1 MKSLSKRAISLI
13 LAVLMIMDVFAP
25 VAVVASSNSP
35 QNNVKVLD
43 EEPESETN
51 SQNNEILIP
60 ATPQTNPEEDTLVP
74 VQDPASK
81 PSQNSSQKPA
91 QKPAQNKTIPNQLYK
106 SWTLVNPGKT
116 TYSKGDILDLSK
128 LSVRVTKTDGTVAT
142 LSYVQL
148 LKDTNFDVIEN
159 VGNKINL
166 QPGKGTVTLVGPN
179 LNPITINIVVN
190 DSTDKLQGANSNDE
204 LVPAID
210 PQANEENDEL
220 VVAENPND
228 KKTNI
233 IEGNE
238 QNSPEKDKQTE
249 EKLEEE
255 AIKGSILDQVAG
267 KETEVNPLGLKSF
280 DPLKALGLNKEDR
293 ELTEE
298 ELEAGLTKVE
308 LPTLN
313 EAPVSP
319 VFARSTYQST
329 GLIGDANLKED
340 LGLDMS
346 DEIVPEAV
354 GAGNTEDPQNLLQLD
369 GKKFN
374 IRTNFQTK
382 VANGPIRA
390 GQYFKIK
397 LDDKLT
403 LKDQFSL
410 QPIKY
415 NGQVI
420 ATAKYN
426 AADNTITY
434 KLIADITADIRVPVN
449 IPVDYNTKNITPDE
463 NGNFVVTNKVSGLGV
478 INPKDFNPKKVNKF
492 GNVTNQITEPGRKE
506 VTEIIESGDKEHK
519 VYLEEWS
526 TPVIEDKNLVGFNWT
541 FTVTSDIDL
550 NSLGYRANFTTVKGS
565 GLGEIKDVKINGQDV
580 ELTDQLQN
588 GLGIVDSKHHAL
600 ESEAKG
606 ITYTFY
612 TEVTDKQSAYMVDF
626 SLALTAQN
634 KVGAKRCIADE
645 GYSLDDI
652 AVATTSRVG
661 MNNRTTILGEFPI
674 IDGAKW
680 TVTDAVSTGDN
691 NEILPL
697 EQRTL
702 GGDQSQTG
710 TQIAVYK
717 LNSDGQMVEDKAAEE
732 TIRATEAQETYQ
744 VADQPVGT
752 IAAYVYDTAINKDEN
767 QPEAKKELTL
777 GGVEIAI
784 NAEPLVDDSLQM
796 EGSLEVSG
804 EKNPQAVGAGQ
815 GRSLLEDEKEKLD
828 NKKFN
833 IRTIFQTSNI
843 NGPIKAGQF
852 FRIHLDNELTVKQG
866 TTLEPIK
873 YNNEVIAT
881 PKYNS
886 TDNTITYTITKDIP
900 NSIQVPLNIP
910 VDYNTANITLDEFGN
925 FTVINKVSGLGV
937 TNPKALLPEKIDKNG
952 NPAGTIIEPGSNNVL
967 EIVDQ
972 GKDYKVYMDA
982 KGNPIV
988 ENGKLVAI
996 DWQVK
1001 FSSNVDLLSLGLVSN
1016 ATLVKGSGLGKF
1028 ENILLNDGQVSM
1040 NDLSTND
1047 IEGKF
1052 GIIQSKNHKL
1062 STSMKEAKFNFRTKV
1077 TNVQSQ
1083 YMIDLSVALQNRQKT
1098 GAVRLLYDN
1107 GFDDETIKEST
1118 SKRVGMNNRTTIL
1131 GEFASDTTA
1140 KWTVT
1145 DGVSTG
1151 DTVDGFPLATRN
1163 LSGDQ
1168 TLTSSK
1174 VAVYG
1179 LNPAD
1184 GKMVVK
1190 QDVTDLN
1197 NTIPSAGTNPQ
1208 GTQLPGRIAVYEFD
1222 TNIKES
1228 EKGYSLAGV
1237 NINKYQDL
1245 KINQTWA
1252 GITSDKKMPAQG
1264 FEVQDQ
1270 AGTKLKSFNVDEGQ
1284 PGVADRKINL
1294 PRVKYWNIDN
1304 TGKETRINHKV
1315 VQNLPPDTPI
1325 DGKTYSYKEKYNSY
1339 TLENKAFQIY
1349 NIMQESTDEKAADF
1363 TILKTDGKTNAP
1375 LAGAKFTLQSPKET
1389 IELVTDSNGR
1399 ASFSNVSPGTYTLI
1413 ENKAPEGYK
1422 IDQSAKQIVVSQT
1435 GSISVT
1441 GNNIVASGGT
1451 IDTETAHHQYYPR
1464 YASYMNSMH
1473 YGSVDQNGKI
1483 VSYIYLKPE
1492 SNDGGNGTDKNTRL
1506 NLNLYG
1512 GTISK
1517 VEVIDVAPGNRS
1529 NVLAAMQN
1537 QTASSV
1543 LGSDVQ
1549 NKNVANDITGEN
1561 NVKEDFTG
1569 KTGYQIKF
1577 PKDRFNGDWGFL
1589 VKVTGTKSAG
1599 ATPTFSY
1606 DWLTD
1611 NKNVATEARIQTSVG
1626 LSNKTSSTDPSN
1638 PSGGKEPVILT
1649 ITNEAFPKAKVQ
1661 VTKIK
1666 EDKTV
1671 LANSTFVLKD
1681 SKGNDISTVL
1691 ADANGLADF
1700 GELNPGN
1707 YTIEESI
1714 APKGYKKSN
1723 VIFDVNV
1730 AEDGKVTY
1738 KARFKDGNGTPIN
1751 GIDYILEDVEASQ
1764 QEQPIKVENVQQ
1776 YMILQEKQSQ
1786 PADGRLGTEEGIWE
1800 AYGIESY
1807 RYKSTFTVSNAKK
1820 GGRFKI
1826 QFDPHLDFKRYVYE
1840 MPKLKDG
1847 SGNVIAEPYF
1857 NYETNLLTYVFTADV
1872 QNTVN
1877 TQVEIIGIIPDKFYA
1892 TQTNKTNGYNFTI
1905 TVDPDDPSASA
1916 ANKKVLPVNI
1926 KTDYYTYDSQGGSG
1940 PLTSEYI
1947 TDVYKGSDGNIY
1959 LKAVSYYNP
1968 IAESSG
1974 PRKLRYDWL
1983 SMNRPQPPAIEN
1995 YRANGYPAFG
2005 IDDIKVYKVYGS
2017 QSEKQSLMPLSYG
2030 IRPEQDPNNYNLVY
2044 SKSGINASNQGFS
2057 DYDGTYRVEYK
2068 PENLKSY
2075 ERLIEYGHEGHPLEI
2090 SLPRVK
2096 NNEGYVVI
2104 QTFKVTDEQ
2113 RFKDLWSGYY
2123 LSQGSRHT
2131 ASYQKGNY
2139 NWAIGSET
2147 GQELPKFYTQKIN
2160 LINKTYTPGSFK
2172 IKKTDETDKS
2182 KNLKG
2187 AVFELRNQA
2196 GDVIYRPSDDDG
2208 IVAFNDLEPGRYTLK
2223 ENKAPD
2229 GYTMS
2234 DKTWQVVVY
2243 DSGIVSI
2250 TEIALGETGEPLNG
2264 SAITLPVA
2272 NKPSGTDFIVYKK
2285 DSDGKTLQ
2293 GAKFKI
2299 TKQDDTTFTDVEKTS
2314 DGNGIVKFGSLTKGT
2329 YVIEETAAPAGYNK
2343 SNKKWVLVID
2353 DKGNKKVYNYR
2364 ENSSTASELNSI
2376 LEKPNVNWVNV
2387 AGRSLDGWNLYD
2399 NRRTD
2404 WYYNYPTP
2412 FKMGTRIVAIN
2423 RDQKYV
2429 IQRFVINPES
2439 LSLKKTTATIHR
2451 EKPDYTNMDWYKG
2464 DEVYQVFELNKA
2476 VTGEIQ
2482 DMRLTEYGA
2491 KEITNQVEKDV
2502 DKTHSGQPQ
2511 RLKLTFPET
2520 DKPLVIDVKVP
2531 YKEESGGIGTG
2542 MDWTE
2547 NGTTYWKSDY
2557 YEKASIIKE
2566 TDPVV
2571 TQSGGIIGSYVSENS
2586 LDVTNEIMTYGF
2598 KLKKVI
2604 DGAET
2609 QVIEGATFKLVGP
2622 GDSGKEITKTT
2633 GPIGIASFDGLKPG
2647 TYKLEE
2653 TEPAPGYEPAKTTWT
2668 VTVTKDGKVYYKVNN
2683 PDTVNNTAS
2692 VVQLSPEEAKSA
2704 LPVSY
2709 ALKNGNLLFD
2719 SLTTE
2724 ELNRNLAETVLG
2736 KNSLE
2741 NLEIGNEIVN
2751 NPVGSGDGWETVD
2764 LNKSRGQY
2772 YTKTGDGTW
2781 VNTWISQVNKTQ
2793 GKFRQIFEVKDGASS
2808 PVFFFRTEPYEGT
2821 IVGGTRNTK
2830 KTFDFKVNSVKVG
2843 GVNKSWKDAKFF
2855 EYNNGGKTL
2864 TGYQIKLDG
2873 YQDGKTVIEVEYSY
2887 PQTGEAGMGM
2897 EFKPYSA
2904 SPIKYASQRF
2914 TDAKYVNIDVKKEYN
2929 ITGYTSTGGSV
2940 TASPTTS
2947 EAGKTITLNVQAAKD
2962 YRLKEGSLKVTDA
2975 NNGNVTV
2982 NNNSFTMPASDVTIS
2997 AEFEK
3002 IPETTYSVIINY
3014 QENGTVTAK
3023 PSQNVKAGNTVTLT
3037 LNPNKGYKLKELT
3050 VNSTSGPVAYTKV
3063 DDTTYTFKMPASNV
3077 GINVSYEKQQPESHN
3092 INITCDTNMGSVSA
3106 SPVSAKKGDQVT
3118 LTVTPNPGF
3127 EIASVSMNGQ
3137 TLTATNGKYT
3147 FKMPDG
3153 DVNVTATFKQ
3163 LDLGT
3168 EIPTNGAAIIK
3179 NKQTGIELKIAK
3191 KDNNGKPLEGA
3202 EFTIQEEGGTTILA
3216 TATSDKD
3223 GNVVFV
3229 DKDKNPIKLTKG
3241 GKYTLTETKAP
3252 IGFKKAAAPWHIEVV
3267 EVNGQLVIKKSGPQ
3281 STTSSF
3287 LTSNK
3292 NVAADNQTGNIKY
3305 KSIVKSIDTTSKTFV
3320 QRLYVDTRKYGKTV
3334 NLQIKPKHKREE
3346 IDRPGLPPVTI
3357 TEGVKTAYRSTYKI
3371 TNPGNVNVDDVLNQ
3385 YDLRQPN
3392 VSVVNTA
3399 RWRPF
3404 DWGFD
3409 EDILNLE
3416 PGVYFIDI
3424 EGYYDQSIVD
3434 KKVTNE
3440 VAIDSNYNFTEKD
3453 GRTPSTEPVIKDPY
3467 ERTDIPDGDLGK
3479 IELHFDFYDGARQF
3493 QQLYDTGGTYVD
3505 YKYKEKGSYQGGMI
3519 ELRNWVA
3526 RYNGTTKA
3534 NYWANNK
3541 PAGQKY
3547 KNALSKEA
3555 YIETVK
3561 YAGGKIN
3568 PSVTG
3573 NPAVHVDTSLD
3584 ISSLYTSDKLETI
3597 PQEGMSVTNDK
3608 EVYNITFSKHKEGGD
3623 DNTNRLEGAVFK
3635 LLKKEGSFWIDLDD
3649 SYVSSAFNGYFGF
3662 RRLEPGSYRLIEV
3675 SPPKGYR
3682 AIDGTLLE
3690 FTINT
3695 FDPNGDVETRA
3706 DGKIYDKKS
3715 GLQVQVQQ
3723 DGTHKVIDPKTG
3735 KIIDNANGYVTLD
3748 KKQDSFLEP
3757 NVGKKD
3763 ESGLLVDFVTSATAK
3778 NIGKVINKEPGKG
3791 KVTITKYGDGTT
3803 KLKGVEFEATK
3814 LSLEK
3819 DENGKPIS
3827 TATYPG
3833 KTDNNGVAIID
3844 GLPIGNYELRET
3856 KSQPGHINTGQV
3868 WHFTVGGTGLDP
3880 YANDTSS
3887 GGRNLTSYV
3896 SLTDSTIKVVQPQQN
3911 NKVVDNPK
3919 QIFPHSG
3926 ETFKIENNYKI
3937 DPSVKINA
3945 GDYFILKL
3953 SDNIDLEGI
3962 RRGEQDNLDLFAD
3975 GVGTIAKA
3983 KYDKETGT
3991 ITYTFTKYADQY
4003 TLQDFS
4009 NTLAAHPTLNRVK
4022 NSGWQLVG
4030 TSVGTDTSKY
4040 KYIYFYYVVDTEY
4053 GNDDSGNNINMA
4065 SKIVSFNSKTGEFV
4079 HYFYINREREYSNLN
4094 LTFRYQPSAKVS
4106 DLKFTKYSLTYNSN
4120 YYLYDSMPASFGVD
4134 ENNSNLVNEGTT
4146 SFGDVAANSRSADYI
4161 GKFPSDQSM
4170 IIKVTGKID
4179 TKNLMQ
4185 YKGFSGLYFGYTAS
4199 NGYWYEYPNAYRW
4212 DEIYAFGN
4220 DNKASADLKIFAVN
4234 PTNKIQFKKVDESGK
4249 TLAGAKFSLYKNDGT
4264 IEKPSQAWTA
4274 IGDPK
4279 ETDTNGLISYEKL
4292 EQGLYKLKETTAPTN
4307 YIKPTEPV
4315 AIFKV
4320 DENGKIFKEVT
4331 VNKADGSGTDKIFQE
4346 VDGNIPIDIINYKA
4360 IQFVKIDG
4368 DNKEI
4373 YLQGARFEVWKK
4385 ANASAAD
4392 YGPYKVK
4399 NSDGKLVTLT
4409 VSSDENGKFSLNITE
4424 DGDYAL
4430 KEVQAPK
4437 GYTKIPGYVKEFKIT
4452 GGKLTVLEKDP
4463 LKASFTKG
4471 AKGLITGQVLEVDK
4485 DNKTFKQRLIV
4496 NPGHKF
4502 NMDPY
4507 GTQFY
4512 IRSVNDPLNKNV
4524 TINSVKT
4531 AVLAKDK
4538 SIDDLTTKDYSEFGS
4553 TSSSGNILYKQ
4564 NLRELY
4570 KIPYQNWPTNIDVT
4584 DALVIEVTGAFTDE
4598 NPANFKV
4605 EMVSDQTTY
4614 DEITYNLDINA
4625 KPDGPGTYIEPIIPI
4640 AIENRKAEYPST
4652 GGMGTFIFTSIG
4664 ASLIG
4669 LAYLSYRRRRGL
4681 VIDE

>member
-1 MKSLSKRAISLI
+1 MRKILDRLTALVMVMLMFIQTCVPAITSFAKEEELDKRYVIQKLEPLKQDTYANFSLNLATILDEKNLDTDTNVKFTLNATSTDSNIKLLVRKDFSLYDERTFDKVEDAYKEFDRIDKSLKDQGLSLDVSVVQDGEKYRIKNNYVPQAGKEDFGSDYKVYSLKVIDKFDFDKQGLYNKLPENDKLSAEHNLQLAEQRRLQQDGEVPEPDKHNVTYIFNFKVDKSVDPALTTIALNKDANNPLEVKQNADLFAAILNDKTYSVYQTEQLPAEVTSSIEHKKEVAKKKAEAEAKAKAEADVKAKKEADEKAKKEAEEKAKKEAEEKAKKEAEEKAKKEADKKKSEEAKKSEEQKAAEEKAKQEAEAKAKAEAEAKAKAEAEAKAKAEAEKLAAAEKAKQEQLAKEQAEAEAKRAAEEKAKKDLENKK
-13 LAVLMIMDVFAP
+13 LLGL
-25 VAVVASSNSP
+25 
-35 QNNVKVLD
+35 VKD
-43 EEPESETN
+43 TEEKQEEEPIIKKKEIKEEVKSE
-51 SQNNEILIP
+51 P
-60 ATPQTNPEEDTLVP
+60 ATPQERKQKAEEFDK
-74 VQDPASK
+74 A
-81 PSQNSSQKPA
+81 
-91 QKPAQNKTIPNQLYK
+91 
-106 SWTLVNPGKT
+106 
-116 TYSKGDILDLSK
+116 
-128 LSVRVTKTDGTVAT
+128 
-142 LSYVQL
+142 
-148 LKDTNFDVIEN
+148 LKDR
-159 VGNKINL
+159 K
-166 QPGKGTVTLVGPN
+166 
-179 LNPITINIVVN
+179 
-190 DSTDKLQGANSNDE
+190 
-204 LVPAID
+204 
-210 PQANEENDEL
+210 EEIKKSE
-220 VVAENPND
+220 D
-228 KKTNI
+228 KKDAN
-233 IEGNE
+233 
-238 QNSPEKDKQTE
+238 
-249 EKLEEE
+249 
-255 AIKGSILDQVAG
+255 
-267 KETEVNPLGLKSF
+267 
-280 DPLKALGLNKEDR
+280 NKEDNKKKADQKEVSKETKGLLEGIKEFFGFSNLQKADR
-293 ELTEE
+293 ELKAI
-298 ELEAGLTKVE
+298 LSVK
-308 LPTLN
+308 
-313 EAPVSP
+313 
-319 VFARSTYQST
+319 
-329 GLIGDANLKED
+329 ANGLKEVQALLSSFED
-340 LGLDMS
+340 KYHLTQQEQAKLMDDNKDAIKALIEKDADKNFRPQMLFANPVGATSQGLENKKFTIMTRFDTS
-346 DEIVPEAV
+346 TAV
-354 GAGNTEDPQNLLQLD
+354 GPI
-369 GKKFN
+369 KK
-374 IRTNFQTK
+374 
-382 VANGPIRA
+382 
-390 GQYFKIK
+390 GQYFTIK
-397 LDDKLT
+397 LDDRLMV
-403 LKDQFSL
+403 KDGTVL
-410 QPIKY
+410 PNILD
-415 NGQVI
+415 NGQII
-420 ATAKYN
+420 ATPSYN
-426 AADNTITY
+426 KNTNSITY
-434 KLIADITADIRVPVN
+434 TLTKDINKNLQIPLN
-449 IPVDYNTKNITPDE
+449 IDVDYNIAKIKELDKDATKHSIKNSITGIGVTKAVNLPE
-463 NGNFVVTNKVSGLGV
+463 TVVDN
-478 INPKDFNPKKVNKF
+478 D
-492 GNVTNQITEPGRKE
+492 GNV
-506 VTEIIESGDKEHK
+506 
-519 VYLEEWS
+519 
-526 TPVIEDKNLVGFNWT
+526 
-541 FTVTSDIDL
+541 L
-550 NSLGYRANFTTVKGS
+550 N
-565 GLGEIKDVKINGQDV
+565 
-580 ELTDQLQN
+580 
-588 GLGIVDSKHHAL
+588 
-600 ESEAKG
+600 
-606 ITYTFY
+606 
-612 TEVTDKQSAYMVDF
+612 
-626 SLALTAQN
+626 
-634 KVGAKRCIADE
+634 
-645 GYSLDDI
+645 
-652 AVATTSRVG
+652 
-661 MNNRTTILGEFPI
+661 
-674 IDGAKW
+674 
-680 TVTDAVSTGDN
+680 
-691 NEILPL
+691 
-697 EQRTL
+697 
-702 GGDQSQTG
+702 
-710 TQIAVYK
+710 
-717 LNSDGQMVEDKAAEE
+717 
-732 TIRATEAQETYQ
+732 
-744 VADQPVGT
+744 
-752 IAAYVYDTAINKDEN
+752 
-767 QPEAKKELTL
+767 
-777 GGVEIAI
+777 
-784 NAEPLVDDSLQM
+784 
-796 EGSLEVSG
+796 
-804 EKNPQAVGAGQ
+804 
-815 GRSLLEDEKEKLD
+815 
-828 NKKFN
+828 
-833 IRTIFQTSNI
+833 
-843 NGPIKAGQF
+843 
-852 FRIHLDNELTVKQG
+852 
-866 TTLEPIK
+866 
-873 YNNEVIAT
+873 
-881 PKYNS
+881 
-886 TDNTITYTITKDIP
+886 
-900 NSIQVPLNIP
+900 
-910 VDYNTANITLDEFGN
+910 
-925 FTVINKVSGLGV
+925 
-937 TNPKALLPEKIDKNG
+937 
-952 NPAGTIIEPGSNNVL
+952 TIIEPGSNKVL
-967 EIVDQ
+967 EIFDQ

-982 KGNPIV
+982 KGSPII

-1001 FSSNVDLLSLGLVSN
+1001 FSSNVDLKELGLISN
-1016 ATLVKGSGLGKF
+1016 ATLVKGSGLGQF
-1028 ENILLNDGQVSM
+1028 ENILLNDNNVSM

-1052 GIIQSKNHKL
+1052 GIIASKNHKL

-1083 YMIDLSVALQNRQKT
+1083 YMIDLSVALQNRKKT

-1107 GFDDETIKEST
+1107 GFDDDTIKEST

-1131 GEFASDTTA
+1131 GEFASETTA

-1151 DTVDGFPLATRN
+1151 DTVNGFPLATRN
-1163 LSGDQ
+1163 LSGEQ

-1179 LNPAD
+1179 LDPEN

-1197 NTIPSAGTNPQ
+1197 KTIPSAGTNPTGEQ
-1208 GTQLPGRIAVYEFD
+1208 FPGRIAVYEFD

-1228 EKGYSLAGV
+1228 EQGYSLSGV

-1270 AGTKLKSFNVDEGQ
+1270 AGTKLKSLNVDEGQ

-1294 PRVKYWNIDN
+1294 PGVKYWNIDGN
-1304 TGKETRINHKV
+1304 GNETRINHKV
-1315 VQNLPPDTPI
+1315 VQNLPGETNI
-1325 DGKTYSYKEKYNSY
+1325 GGKTYSYKEKYNSY
-1339 TLENKAFQIY
+1339 TLKDKAFQIY
-1349 NIMQESTDEKAADF
+1349 NIMQVSTNEKEADF
-1363 TILKTDGKTNAP
+1363 TILKTDGKTNKP
-1375 LAGAKFTLQSPKET
+1375 LAGAKFTLQSPTET

-1399 ASFSNVSPGTYTLI
+1399 ANFSNVSPGTYTLI

-1422 IDQSAKQIVVSQT
+1422 IDQSAKQIVVSKT

-1473 YGSVDQNGKI
+1473 YGSVDQKGNI

-1492 SNDGGNGTDKNTRL
+1492 SNNGGNGTDKNTRL
-1506 NLNLYG
+1506 NLNLNG

-1517 VEVIDVAPGNRS
+1517 VEVIDVAPDGTTGYNTRS
-1529 NVLAAMQN
+1529 SVLSAMQN
-1537 QTASSV
+1537 QNANTITGNNV
-1543 LGSDVQ
+1543 LNAGS
-1549 NKNVANDITGEN
+1549 KNVITGN
-1561 NVKEDFTG
+1561 DTVTDTYTH

-1589 VKVTGTKSAG
+1589 VKVTATKSQG

-1611 NKNVATEARIQTSVG
+1611 TKNVANEARIQTSVG

-1671 LANSTFVLKD
+1671 LANATFVLKD

-1700 GELNPGN
+1700 GELNPGD

-1714 APKGYKKSN
+1714 APKNYKKSN
-1723 VIFDVNV
+1723 VIFDVKV

-1738 KARFKDGNGTPIN
+1738 KARFKNGNGTPIN

-1786 PADGRLGTEEGIWE
+1786 PADGRLGTQEGIWE

-1847 SGNVIAEPYF
+1847 SGKVIAEPYF
-1857 NYETNLLTYVFTADV
+1857 NYETNLLTYVFTDDV

-1905 TVDPDDPSASA
+1905 TVDPDDPKASTT
-1916 ANKKVLPVNI
+1916 NKKVLPVNI

-2044 SKSGINASNQGFS
+2044 SKSGINASKQGFS
-2057 DYDGTYRVEYK
+2057 DYDGTYKVEYK

-2075 ERLIEYGHEGHPLEI
+2075 EGLIDRGHEGHPLEI
-2090 SLPRVK
+2090 SLPRVN

-2104 QTFKVTDEQ
+2104 QTFKVTDKQ
-2113 RFKDLWSGYY
+2113 RFKNLWSGYY

-2147 GQELPKFYTQKIN
+2147 GQEIPKFYTQKIN

-2172 IKKTDETDKS
+2172 IKKTDETDTS

-2187 AVFELRNQA
+2187 AVFELANQA

-2223 ENKAPD
+2223 EYKAPD

-2272 NKPSGTDFIVYKK
+2272 NKPSGTEFIVYKK

-2293 GAKFKI
+2293 GATFKI
-2299 TKQDDTTFTDVEKTS
+2299 TKQDDATFTAVEKTS
-2314 DGNGIVKFGSLTKGT
+2314 DLNGIVKFGSLTKGT

-2364 ENSSTASELNSI
+2364 ESSGTTSQLNSI

-2387 AGRSLDGWNLYD
+2387 AGRSLTGWNLYD

-2404 WYYNYPTP
+2404 WTGNFPTP
-2412 FKMGTRIVAIN
+2412 FKMGTRIVGIN
-2423 RDQKYV
+2423 RDEKYV

-2439 LSLKKTTATIHR
+2439 KDLGPTTGTIHR
-2451 EKPDYTNMDWYKG
+2451 EKPEYPNMDWYKG
-2464 DEVYQVFELNKA
+2464 DEVYQVFKLNKP
-2476 VTGEIQ
+2476 VTGAIS
-2482 DMRLTEYGA
+2482 DIRLAEYGA
-2491 KEITNQVEKDV
+2491 TDIINEVRKNV
-2502 DKTHSGQPQ
+2502 DNTHFGQPQ
-2511 RLKLTFPET
+2511 RLQLDFPST
-2520 DKPLVIDVKVP
+2520 TKPIVVDIKVP
-2531 YKEESGGIGTG
+2531 YKDEDGGVGLG

-2566 TDPVV
+2566 ADPVLS
-2571 TQSGGIIGSYVSENS
+2571 QSGGIIGSYVSENS
-2586 LDVTNEIMTYGF
+2586 LDVTNDIKNYGF

-2604 DGAET
+2604 DGTGT

-2622 GDSGKEITKTT
+2622 GNSGNEITKTT
-2633 GPIGIASFDGLKPG
+2633 GSDGIISFDGLKPG
-2647 TYKLEE
+2647 TYTMTE
-2653 TEPAPGYEPAKTTWT
+2653 TSPAPGYKNTTATWT
-2668 VTVTKDGKVYYKVNN
+2668 VTVKTDGKVYYKVNN
-2683 PDTVNNTAS
+2683 PDSVNNTAS
-2692 VVQLSPEEAKSA
+2692 VATLNLMSRAKSNIMSGVNTAVLMNFNLDMSPELIGA
-2704 LPVSY
+2704 
-2709 ALKNGNLLFD
+2709 ALKAAD
-2719 SLTTE
+2719 VWE
-2724 ELNRNLAETVLG
+2724 PVEL
-2736 KNSLE
+2736 
-2741 NLEIGNEIVN
+2741 
-2751 NPVGSGDGWETVD
+2751 D
-2764 LNKSRGQY
+2764 KSQGQY
-2772 YTKTGDGTW
+2772 YTRGNDGTW
-2781 VNTWISQVNKTQ
+2781 VTTRISQVNKGL

-2821 IVGGTRNTK
+2821 INGGTRNTK
-2830 KTFDFKVNSVKVG
+2830 NTFDFKVNSVKVG

-2855 EYNNGGKTL
+2855 DYNNGGKTL

-2914 TDAKYVNIDVKKEYN
+2914 TDVKYVNIDVKKEYS
-2929 ITGYTSTGGSV
+2929 IKGYSSTGGSV

-2947 EAGKTITLNVQAAKD
+2947 GAGNQITLNVQAAQG
-2962 YRLKEGSLKVTDA
+2962 YRLKENSLKVTGA
-2975 NNGNVTV
+2975 NGSNVNV
-2982 NNNSFTMPASDVTIS
+2982 NNNQFTMPASDVTII

-3002 IPETTYSVIINY
+3002 IPETTYSVINNY
-3014 QENGTVTAK
+3014 QENGTITAN
-3023 PSQNVKAGNTVTLT
+3023 PSQNVKAGKTVTLT
-3037 LNPNKGYKLKELT
+3037 LNPDEGYKLKKLT
-3050 VNSTSGPVAYTKV
+3050 VNSTSGPVGYTKV
-3063 DDTTYTFKMPASNV
+3063 NDTTYTFTMPASNV
-3077 GINVSYEKQQPESHN
+3077 GINVSYEKPQPESHS
-3092 INITCDTNMGSVSA
+3092 INITSDNAKGSVSA
-3106 SPVSAKKGDQVT
+3106 SPANAKKGDQVT

-3127 EIASVSMNGQ
+3127 EIASVSMNGT
-3137 TLTATNGKYT
+3137 TLTATNGIYT
-3147 FKMPDG
+3147 FIMPDG
-3153 DVNVTATFKQ
+3153 DVNVAATFKQ

-3179 NKQTGIELKIAK
+3179 NKQVGIELKIAK
-3191 KDNNGKPLEGA
+3191 KDNNGRPLEGA
-3202 EFTIQEEGGTTILA
+3202 EFTIQEEGATTILA

-3223 GNVVFV
+3223 GNVEFV
-3229 DKDKNPIKLTKG
+3229 DKNNNPIKLKKG

-3252 IGFKKAAAPWHIEVV
+3252 IGFKKAAAPWHIEVE

-3287 LTSNK
+3287 LTSK
-3292 NVAADNQTGNIKY
+3292 KAVAADNLTGNIKY

-3320 QRLYVDTRKYGKTV
+3320 QRLYVDTRNYGKTV
-3334 NLQIKPKHKREE
+3334 NLQIKPEHKREE

-3357 TEGVKTAYRSTYKI
+3357 TEGVKTAYRTTYKI
-3371 TNPGNVNVDDVLNQ
+3371 TDTGKVNVDDVLNQ

-3424 EGYYDQSIVD
+3424 EGYYDQSIID

-3467 ERTDIPDGDLGK
+3467 ERTDIPQGDLGK
-3479 IELHFDFYDGARQF
+3479 IELHFDFFDGAREF
-3493 QQLYDTGGTYVD
+3493 QEISDVSNLG
-3505 YKYKEKGSYQGGMI
+3505 YKHFEKGSYQHGATTI
-3519 ELRNWVA
+3519 KNWIKQ
-3526 RYNGTTKA
+3526 RLINKGYNA
-3534 NYWANNK
+3534 DYAQALADDWAK
-3541 PAGQKY
+3541 RKQPGQKY
-3547 KNALSKEA
+3547 VNALSKK
-3555 YIETVK
+3555 V
-3561 YAGGKIN
+3561 KIN
-3568 PSVTG
+3568 STDTRWIDTGRIDSSVTG
-3573 NPAVHVDTSLD
+3573 DPAAHVDTSLD

-3635 LLKKEGSFWIDLDD
+3635 LLKKDGSFWNELDD

-3695 FDPNGDVETRA
+3695 FDPHGEIEKRA
-3706 DGKIYDKKS
+3706 DGKTYDKKS
-3715 GLQVQVQQ
+3715 GLQVEEQQ
-3723 DGTHKVIDPKTG
+3723 DGTHKVIDPQTG
-3735 KIIDNANGYVTLD
+3735 KIIENANGYVTLD
-3748 KKQDSFLEP
+3748 KKQDSFLKP
-3757 NVGKKD
+3757 NVVNSDATKA
-3763 ESGLLVDFVTSATAK
+3763 LVDFVTSATAK
-3778 NIGKVINKEPGKG
+3778 NIGKVINQEPGKG
-3791 KVTITKYGDGTT
+3791 SVTITKYGDGTQ
-3803 KLKGVEFEATK
+3803 LLPGVEFEATK

-3819 DENGKPIS
+3819 DENGKPK
-3827 TATYPG
+3827 TAATYPG
-3833 KTDNNGVAIID
+3833 TTDENGVAKIE
-3844 GLPIGNYELRET
+3844 GLPIGNYELRE
-3856 KSQPGHINTGQV
+3856 KSSVPGHINTGQV

-3887 GGRNLTSYV
+3887 GGRNLTSFV
-3896 SLTDSTIKVVQPQQN
+3896 TLNESVIKVVQPQKN
-3911 NKVVDNPK
+3911 NNVVNNPN

-3926 ETFKIENNYKI
+3926 ETFRIENNYKI
-3937 DPSVKINA
+3937 DPSVKISA

-3953 SDNIDLEGI
+3953 SDNIDLEGV

-3983 KYDKETGT
+3983 KYDKEAGT

-4022 NSGWQLVG
+4022 NSGWQSVG
-4030 TSVGTDTSKY
+4030 TSIGTDTSKY
-4040 KYIYFYYVVDTEY
+4040 KNIYFNYVVDTEY
-4053 GNDDSGNNINMA
+4053 GYDNSGNYINMA
-4065 SKIVSFNSKTGEFV
+4065 SKIVSFNSETGEFV

-4094 LTFRYQPSAKVS
+4094 LTFRYQPSANVK
-4106 DLKFTKYSLTYNSN
+4106 DLKFTKYSLTYNSDD
-4120 YYLYDSMPASFGVD
+4120 YLYDSMPASFGVD

-4146 SFGDVAANSRSADYI
+4146 SFGDVTANSRKADYI

-4179 TKNLMQ
+4179 TTNLMQ
-4185 YKGFSGLYFGYTAS
+4185 YKGFSGLYFGYTS

-4212 DEIYAFGN
+4212 DGIYAFGN
-4220 DNKASADLKIFAVN
+4220 DNTAKAELNIRAVN

-4249 TLAGAKFSLYKNDGT
+4249 TLTGATFSLFKNDGT

-4274 IGDPK
+4274 QGDPK
-4279 ETDTNGLISYEKL
+4279 GTDTNGLISYEKL
-4292 EQGLYKLKETTAPTN
+4292 EKGLYKLEETTAPTN

-4331 VNKADGSGTDKIFQE
+4331 VNKADGSGTEKIFQE
-4346 VDGNIPIDIINYKA
+4346 VDGSIPIDIINYKA

-4368 DNKEI
+4368 DNKNI

-4385 ANASAAD
+4385 AKSEDTNYS
-4392 YGPYKVK
+4392 PYKVK
-4399 NSDGKLVTLT
+4399 DSDGRNVTLT

-4452 GGKLTVLEKDP
+4452 SGKLTVLEKDP
-4463 LKASFTKG
+4463 LKASLTTGEKG
-4471 AKGLITGQVLEVDK
+4471 KLTSQILEVDK
-4485 DNKTFKQRLIV
+4485 DKGTFKQRLIL
-4496 NPGHKF
+4496 NANHETWTFDGPDTQLRIF
-4502 NMDPY
+4502 TNDNWSIDPTD
-4507 GTQFY
+4507 G
-4512 IRSVNDPLNKNV
+4512 
-4524 TINSVKT
+4524 NSISKVKV
-4531 AVLAKDK
+4531 AILDKGK
-4538 SIDDLTTKDYSEFGS
+4538 SISDLKSTDFKEKNSFNYNTVDNIRRFKIKNLIDDTSGHTNLTTDKAIVIDVIGKLAEGK
-4553 TSSSGNILYKQ
+4553 TSSDLKAEIHFDQ
-4564 NLRELY
+4564 N
-4570 KIPYQNWPTNIDVT
+4570 TID
-4584 DALVIEVTGAFTDE
+4584 EV
-4598 NPANFKV
+4598 
-4605 EMVSDQTTY
+4605 
-4614 DEITYNLDINA
+4614 TYNLDINA

-4640 AIENRKAEYPST
+4640 EIENYKAQYPHTGALGIFGFLIAGAIIMTTSYYKYRKKKRGRA
-4652 GGMGTFIFTSIG
+4652 
-4664 ASLIG
+4664 
-4669 LAYLSYRRRRGL
+4669 LS
-4681 VIDE
+4681 

>member
-1 MKSLSKRAISLI
+1 MNNISKRIMSLL
-13 LAVLMIMDVFAP
+13 LAVLMVLEVFSP
-25 VAVVASSNSP
+25 VAVSAKSLLEEGDSHNSLTSVERADP
-35 QNNVKVLD
+35 NSILGGDSVKPKKNDIDDGFLNGAVKKQEPKKEMKIQEAPAKQNNSSLFTEAPTKESPETQNKVDNTMIEAGRQREQKAEDKLNQAVERAKKAEQNAKASENLNLGTSETQKPGYKAWRVVNRIKAIYKDGKLDCQGLLIEVEDFKGNKKTLTYDDILKDKNIIVNKEIKEGLFGSSELIITTPGLRDIKIDVKVENMKKDKDEKSALSLNKDNSNKLEDKENTEEKEGILD
-43 EEPESETN
+43 KIKNFFADDETTKGLEEDAAKEDATLEISDLD
-51 SQNNEILIP
+51 QNTERKGILIP
-60 ATPQTNPEEDTLVP
+60 
-74 VQDPASK
+74 
-81 PSQNSSQKPA
+81 
-91 QKPAQNKTIPNQLYK
+91 
-106 SWTLVNPGKT
+106 
-116 TYSKGDILDLSK
+116 
-128 LSVRVTKTDGTVAT
+128 
-142 LSYVQL
+142 
-148 LKDTNFDVIEN
+148 
-159 VGNKINL
+159 
-166 QPGKGTVTLVGPN
+166 QPLT
-179 LNPITINIVVN
+179 
-190 DSTDKLQGANSNDE
+190 A
-204 LVPAID
+204 
-210 PQANEENDEL
+210 
-220 VVAENPND
+220 
-228 KKTNI
+228 
-233 IEGNE
+233 
-238 QNSPEKDKQTE
+238 
-249 EKLEEE
+249 EEE
-255 AIKGSILDQVAG
+255 AI
-267 KETEVNPLGLKSF
+267 GLKT
-280 DPLKALGLNKEDR
+280 LE
-293 ELTEE
+293 EYQEE
-298 ELEAGLTKVE
+298 E
-308 LPTLN
+308 
-313 EAPVSP
+313 SP
-319 VFARSTYQST
+319 RFMFFRA
-329 GLIGDANLKED
+329 
-340 LGLDMS
+340 
-346 DEIVPEAV
+346 
-354 GAGNTEDPQNLLQLD
+354 PQN
-369 GKKFN
+369 
-374 IRTNFQTK
+374 
-382 VANGPIRA
+382 
-390 GQYFKIK
+390 
-397 LDDKLT
+397 
-403 LKDQFSL
+403 
-410 QPIKY
+410 
-415 NGQVI
+415 
-420 ATAKYN
+420 
-426 AADNTITY
+426 
-434 KLIADITADIRVPVN
+434 
-449 IPVDYNTKNITPDE
+449 
-463 NGNFVVTNKVSGLGV
+463 SG
-478 INPKDFNPKKVNKF
+478 
-492 GNVTNQITEPGRKE
+492 
-506 VTEIIESGDKEHK
+506 
-519 VYLEEWS
+519 
-526 TPVIEDKNLVGFNWT
+526 
-541 FTVTSDIDL
+541 
-550 NSLGYRANFTTVKGS
+550 
-565 GLGEIKDVKINGQDV
+565 
-580 ELTDQLQN
+580 
-588 GLGIVDSKHHAL
+588 
-600 ESEAKG
+600 
-606 ITYTFY
+606 
-612 TEVTDKQSAYMVDF
+612 
-626 SLALTAQN
+626 
-634 KVGAKRCIADE
+634 
-645 GYSLDDI
+645 
-652 AVATTSRVG
+652 
-661 MNNRTTILGEFPI
+661 
-674 IDGAKW
+674 
-680 TVTDAVSTGDN
+680 
-691 NEILPL
+691 
-697 EQRTL
+697 
-702 GGDQSQTG
+702 
-710 TQIAVYK
+710 
-717 LNSDGQMVEDKAAEE
+717 
-732 TIRATEAQETYQ
+732 
-744 VADQPVGT
+744 
-752 IAAYVYDTAINKDEN
+752 
-767 QPEAKKELTL
+767 
-777 GGVEIAI
+777 
-784 NAEPLVDDSLQM
+784 
-796 EGSLEVSG
+796 
-804 EKNPQAVGAGQ
+804 
-815 GRSLLEDEKEKLD
+815 LD
-828 NKKFN
+828 NKKF
-833 IRTIFQTSNI
+833 TIMTRFDTSTI
-843 NGPIKAGQF
+843 VGPIKAGQSF
-852 FRIHLDNELTVKQG
+852 TIKLDDRLMVKDGTVLPNILDNGQ
-866 TTLEPIK
+866 I
-873 YNNEVIAT
+873 IAT
-881 PKYNS
+881 PSYNK
-886 TDNTITYTITKDIP
+886 NTNSITYTLTKDI
-900 NSIQVPLNIP
+900 NKNLQIPLNID
-910 VDYNTANITLDEFGN
+910 VDYNIDKIKELDKDATKHSIKNSITG
-925 FTVINKVSGLGV
+925 IGV
-937 TNPKALLPEKIDKNG
+937 TGEVKLPETVVDNDG
-952 NPAGTIIEPGSNNVL
+952 NVLNTIVEPGSNNVL
-967 EIVDQ
+967 EIFDQ

-982 KGNPIV
+982 KGSPII

-1016 ATLVKGSGLGKF
+1016 ATLVKGSGLGEF
-1028 ENILLNDGQVSM
+1028 ENILLNDNNVSM

-1052 GIIQSKNHKL
+1052 GIIASKNHKL
-1062 STSMKEAKFNFRTKV
+1062 STNMKEAKFNFRTKV
-1077 TNVQSQ
+1077 NNVQSK
-1083 YMIDLSVALQNRQKT
+1083 YMIDLSVALQARKKT
-1098 GAVRLLYDN
+1098 GAVRLLFDK
-1107 GFDDETIKEST
+1107 GFNDETIKEKT

-1151 DTVDGFPLATRN
+1151 DTVNGFPLATRN

-1228 EKGYSLAGV
+1228 EQGYSLSGV

-1294 PRVKYWNIDN
+1294 PGVKYWNIDSGGN
-1304 TGKETRINHKV
+1304 ETRINHKV
-1315 VQNLPPDTPI
+1315 VQNLPGETTI
-1325 DGKTYSYKEKYNSY
+1325 NGTKYSYKEKYNNY
-1339 TLENKAFQIY
+1339 TLEDKAFQIY
-1349 NIMQESTDEKAADF
+1349 NIMQVSTDEKAADF
-1363 TILKTDGKTNAP
+1363 TILKTDGKTNKP

-1413 ENKAPEGYK
+1413 ENKAPAGYK
-1422 IDQSAKQIVVSQT
+1422 IDQSPKQIEVSQT
-1435 GSISVT
+1435 GSISVR

-1451 IDTETAHHQYYPR
+1451 IDTETAHHQYYPQ

-1473 YGSVDQNGKI
+1473 YGSVDQQGNI

-1506 NLNLYG
+1506 NLNLNG

-1517 VEVIDVAPGNRS
+1517 VEVIDVAPDGTTGYNTRS
-1529 NVLAAMQN
+1529 SVLSAMQN
-1537 QTASSV
+1537 QTASSIS
-1543 LGSDVQ
+1543 GSDVQ
-1549 NKNVANDITGEN
+1549 NKNVANDITGKS
-1561 NVKEDFTG
+1561 NVTDTYSH

-1577 PKDRFNGDWGFL
+1577 PKDRFNNDWGFL
-1589 VKVTGTKSAG
+1589 VKVTATKSAG

-1611 NKNVATEARIQTSVG
+1611 TKNVDNEARIQTSVG
-1626 LSNKTSSTDPSN
+1626 LSNKTSSTGPSN

-1671 LANSTFVLKD
+1671 LANATFVLKD

-1700 GELNPGN
+1700 GELSPGN

-1714 APKGYKKSN
+1714 APKNYKKSN
-1723 VIFDVNV
+1723 LIFDVNV

-1751 GIDYILEDVEASQ
+1751 GIDYILEDAEVSQ
-1764 QEQPIKVENVQQ
+1764 QEQPIQVGDVQQ

-1786 PADGRLGTEEGIWE
+1786 PADGRLGTQEGIWE

-1847 SGNVIAEPYF
+1847 AGNVIAEPYF

-1892 TQTNKTNGYNFTI
+1892 TQTNKTTGYDFTI
-1905 TVDPDDPSASA
+1905 TVDPDASDA
-1916 ANKKVLPVNI
+1916 STSNKTLNFNV
-1926 KTDYYTYDSQGGSG
+1926 KTDYYSYDSQGGSG

-2030 IRPEQDPNNYNLVY
+2030 IRPEQDPNNYYLVY
-2044 SKSGINASNQGFS
+2044 SKSGINANNQGFS

-2075 ERLIEYGHEGHPLEI
+2075 DRLIEHGHDGHPLEI
-2090 SLPRVK
+2090 SLPRVN

-2104 QTFKVTDEQ
+2104 QTFKVTDKQ
-2113 RFKDLWSGYY
+2113 RFKNLWSGYY

-2147 GQELPKFYTQKIN
+2147 GQEIPKYYTQKVK
-2160 LINKTYTPGSFK
+2160 LINKTYTPGNFK
-2172 IKKTDETDKS
+2172 IEKTDETDKNT
-2182 KNLKG
+2182 KLQG

-2196 GDVIYRPSDDDG
+2196 GDVIYRPSDDKG
-2208 IVAFNDLEPGRYTLK
+2208 IVEFKDLEPGRYTLK

-2250 TEIALGETGEPLNG
+2250 TEIALGETGEPLTGNT
-2264 SAITLPVA
+2264 ITLPVA
-2272 NKPSGTDFIVYKK
+2272 NKPSGTEFIVYKK

-2299 TKQDDTTFTDVEKTS
+2299 TKQDDTTFTAVEKTS
-2314 DGNGIVKFGSLTKGT
+2314 DVNGIVKFGSLTKGT

-2364 ENSSTASELNSI
+2364 ESSGTPSQLNSI

-2387 AGRSLDGWNLYD
+2387 AGRSLTGWNLYD

-2404 WYYNYPTP
+2404 WTGNFPTP
-2412 FKMGTRIVAIN
+2412 FKMGTRIVGIN
-2423 RDQKYV
+2423 REEKYV

-2439 LSLKKTTATIHR
+2439 NNLGPTTATIHR
-2451 EKPDYTNMDWYKG
+2451 EKPEYPNMDWYKG
-2464 DEVYQVFELNKA
+2464 DEVYQVFELNKP
-2476 VTGEIQ
+2476 VTGAIS
-2482 DMRLTEYGA
+2482 DIRLAEYGPTN
-2491 KEITNQVEKDV
+2491 ITKKVTPSKDN
-2502 DKTHSGQPQ
+2502 THFGQPQ
-2511 RLKLTFPET
+2511 RLQLDFPAT
-2520 DKPLVIDVKVP
+2520 TKPLVIDIKVP
-2531 YKEESGGIGTG
+2531 YKDEDGGVGTG

-2547 NGTTYWKSDY
+2547 SGITYWKSDY

-2566 TDPVV
+2566 ADPVV
-2571 TQSGGIIGSYVSENS
+2571 SQSTGIIGSFVSENS
-2586 LDVTNEIMTYGF
+2586 LDVTNDILTYGF

-2604 DGAET
+2604 DGTGT
-2609 QVIEGATFKLVGP
+2609 QVIEGASFKLVGP

-2633 GPIGIASFDGLKPG
+2633 GSDGIISFDGLKPG
-2647 TYKLEE
+2647 TYTMTE
-2653 TEPAPGYEPAKTTWT
+2653 TSPAPGYEKTDARWT

-2683 PDTVNNTAS
+2683 PDNVNTTAVVANLSQEEMLGISTDNNKPALRSYMYGENIKS
-2692 VVQLSPEEAKSA
+2692 VEEP
-2704 LPVSY
+2704 LV
-2709 ALKNGNLLFD
+2709 LKTEAEKKEEIVDGKLNAIYDNY
-2719 SLTTE
+2719 SLTKKNILDGK
-2724 ELNRNLAETVLG
+2724 ELGMAAYTLQTKQAEG
-2736 KNSLE
+2736 INPADNSG
-2741 NLEIGNEIVN
+2741 LEISEEKAPEAQRAGA
-2751 NPVGSGDGWETVD
+2751 DGWEPVD
-2764 LNKSRGQY
+2764 LDKSRGQY
-2772 YTKTGDGTW
+2772 YTRTGDSYW
-2781 VNTWISQVNKTQ
+2781 VKTWISQVNKTQ
-2793 GKFRQIFEVKDGASS
+2793 GKFRQIFEIKKGTSN

-2821 IVGGTRNTK
+2821 INGTTRNTK
-2830 KTFDFKVNSVKVG
+2830 NTFDFKVNSVKVG
-2843 GVNKSWKDAKFF
+2843 GINKSWKDAKFF

-2887 PQTGEAGMGM
+2887 PKTGEAGMGM
-2897 EFKPYSA
+2897 EFRPYSA

-2914 TDAKYVNIDVKKEYN
+2914 TDAKYVNIDVKKEYS
-2929 ITGYTSTGGSV
+2929 IKGYSSTEGSV
-2940 TASPTTS
+2940 TASATTS
-2947 EAGKTITLNVQAAKD
+2947 EAGKPVTLNVSPQTG

-2975 NNGNVTV
+2975 NNENVTV

-3014 QENGTVTAK
+3014 QENGTVTAN
-3023 PSQNVKAGNTVTLT
+3023 PSQKIKVGDTVTLT
-3037 LNPNKGYKLKELT
+3037 LNPNAGYSLKELT
-3050 VNSTSGPVAYTKV
+3050 VNSTSGTVGYTKV
-3063 DDTTYTFKMPASNV
+3063 SDTTYTFKMPASNV
-3077 GINVSYEKQQPESHN
+3077 GINVSYEKQQPASHN
-3092 INITCDTNMGSVSA
+3092 INITSDNAKGSVSA
-3106 SPVSAKKGDQVT
+3106 SPANAQAGQTVT
-3118 LTVTPNPGF
+3118 LTVKPNPGF
-3127 EIASVSMNGQ
+3127 ELESLSVNGSP
-3137 TLTATNGKYT
+3137 LTATNGVYT
-3147 FKMPDG
+3147 FTMPDG
-3153 DVNVTATFKQ
+3153 DVNVAATFKQ
-3163 LDLGT
+3163 LELGT
-3168 EIPTNGAAIIK
+3168 QIPTNGAAIIK

-3216 TATSDKD
+3216 TATSDKN

-3229 DKDKNPIKLTKG
+3229 DANKKPIKLTKG

-3287 LTSNK
+3287 LTSK
-3292 NVAADNQTGNIKY
+3292 EATAANNLTGDIKY

-3320 QRLYVDTRKYGKTV
+3320 QRLYVDTRNYGKTV
-3334 NLQIKPKHKREE
+3334 NLQIKPKYKREE

-3357 TEGVKTAYRSTYKI
+3357 KEGVKTAYRSTYKI

-3424 EGYYDQSIVD
+3424 EGYYDQSIID
-3434 KKVTNE
+3434 KRVTNE
-3440 VAIDSNYNFTEKD
+3440 VARDSNYNFTEKD

-3479 IELHFDFYDGARQF
+3479 IELHFDFFDGAREF
-3493 QQLYDTGGTYVD
+3493 QEISDVSNLGYQHF
-3505 YKYKEKGSYQGGMI
+3505 EKGSYQHGATTI
-3519 ELRNWVA
+3519 KNWIKQ
-3526 RYNGTTKA
+3526 RLINKGYNADYAQTLA
-3534 NYWANNK
+3534 DDWAK
-3541 PAGQKY
+3541 RKQPGQKY
-3547 KNALSKEA
+3547 VNALSKK
-3555 YIETVK
+3555 V
-3561 YAGGKIN
+3561 KIN
-3568 PSVTG
+3568 STDRNWLDTGIIDPSVTG
-3573 NPAVHVDTSLD
+3573 DPAAHVDTSLD

-3635 LLKKEGSFWIDLDD
+3635 LQKKDGSFWNDLDD

-3695 FDPNGDVETRA
+3695 FDPHGETYTVTAA
-3706 DGKIYDKKS
+3706 DGTKKTYDKKS
-3715 GLQVQVQQ
+3715 GLQVEVQQ
-3723 DGTHKVIDPKTG
+3723 DGTHKVIDPQTG
-3735 KIIDNANGYVTLD
+3735 KIIDNANGYVTID
-3748 KKQDSFLEP
+3748 SKQDSLKP
-3757 NVGKKD
+3757 NVVNSD
-3763 ESGLLVDFVTSATAK
+3763 ATNALVDFVTSATAK
-3778 NIGKVINKEPGKG
+3778 NIGKVINKVPGKG
-3791 KVTITKYGDGTT
+3791 KVKITKYGDGTNQ
-3803 KLKGVEFEATK
+3803 LLPGVEFVATK

-3819 DENGKPIS
+3819 DENGNPKPA
-3827 TATYPG
+3827 ATYTG
-3833 KTDNNGVAIID
+3833 TTGQNGEVTID
-3844 GLPIGNYELRET
+3844 GLPIGNYELRE
-3856 KSQPGHINTGQV
+3856 KSSVPGHINTGQV
-3868 WHFTVGGTGLDP
+3868 WHFTVGGEGLDP

-3896 SLTDSTIKVVQPQQN
+3896 KLTDSVIKVVQPQKN
-3911 NKVVDNPK
+3911 NNVVDNPNK
-3919 QIFPHSG
+3919 IFPHSG
-3926 ETFKIENNYKI
+3926 ETFRIENNYKI
-3937 DPSVKINA
+3937 DSSVKISA

-3953 SDNIDLEGI
+3953 SDNIDLEGV
-3962 RRGEQDNLDLFAD
+3962 RRGDQDNLDLFAD

-3983 KYDKETGT
+3983 KYDKEAGT

-4022 NSGWQLVG
+4022 NPSWQKVG
-4030 TSVGTDTSKY
+4030 TSINGDTKY
-4040 KYIYFYYVVDTEY
+4040 YKDIYFYYIVDTEY
-4053 GNDDSGNNINMA
+4053 GYDNSGNYINMA
-4065 SKIVSFNSKTGEFV
+4065 SKIVSFNSETGEFV
-4079 HYFYINREREYSNLN
+4079 HYFYINRERQYSDLN
-4094 LTFRYQPSAKVS
+4094 LTFRYQPSADVK
-4106 DLKFTKYSLTYNSN
+4106 DLKFTKYSLTYNSD

-4146 SFGDVAANSRSADYI
+4146 SFGDVTANSRKADYI

-4179 TKNLMQ
+4179 TRNLMQ

-4212 DEIYAFGN
+4212 DGIYAFGN
-4220 DNKASADLKIFAVN
+4220 DNTAKAELNIKAVN
-4234 PTNKIQFKKVDESGK
+4234 PTNKIQFKKVDEKGK
-4249 TLAGAKFSLYKNDGT
+4249 ALTGAKFQLYKKDKTESWSFEGESKTTGEDG
-4264 IEKPSQAWTA
+4264 I
-4274 IGDPK
+4274 
-4279 ETDTNGLISYEKL
+4279 ISYEKL
-4292 EQGLYKLKETTAPTN
+4292 EKGLYKLEETTAPTN

-4331 VNKADGSGTDKIFQE
+4331 VNKADGSGTEKIFQE
-4346 VDGNIPIDIINYKA
+4346 VDGSIPIDIINYKA

-4368 DNKEI
+4368 DNKNI

-4385 ANASAAD
+4385 AKPEDTNYS
-4392 YGPYKVK
+4392 PYKVK
-4399 NSDGKLVTLT
+4399 DSDGKLVTLT

-4437 GYTKIPGYVKEFKIT
+4437 GYTKIPGFVKEFKIT
-4452 GGKLTVLEKDP
+4452 SGKLTVLEKDP
-4463 LKASFTKG
+4463 LKASLVKG
-4471 AKGLITGQVLEVDK
+4471 QKGKITSQITNINTE
-4485 DNKTFKQRLIV
+4485 NKTFTQRLII
-4496 NPGHKF
+4496 NPNHDSWTFDGPDTQLRIF
-4502 NMDPY
+4502 TNENWSIDPTD
-4507 GTQFY
+4507 G
-4512 IRSVNDPLNKNV
+4512 
-4524 TINSVKT
+4524 NSISTVKV
-4531 AVLAKDK
+4531 AILDKGK
-4538 SIDDLTTKDYSEFGS
+4538 SITDLKS
-4553 TSSSGNILYKQ
+4553 
-4564 NLRELY
+4564 
-4570 KIPYQNWPTNIDVT
+4570 
-4584 DALVIEVTGAFTDE
+4584 
-4598 NPANFKV
+4598 ANFKEKQSFNYNTV
-4605 EMVSDQTTY
+4605 DNIRRFRIKNLIDDTSGETNLTTDKAIVIDVIGKLAEGKTSSDLKAEIYFDQTTI
-4614 DEITYNLDINA
+4614 DEVTYKLDINA
-4625 KPDGPGTYIEPIIPI
+4625 KPNGPGTYIEPIIPI
-4640 AIENRKAEYPST
+4640 AIENRKAEYPWT
-4652 GGMGTFIFTSIG
+4652 GGMGTLIFTVSG
-4664 ASLIG
+4664 LI
-4669 LAYLSYRRRRGL
+4669 LMTAAAYVYSRKRRTSY
-4681 VIDE
+4681 DE